1 MENKTIITT
10 YEDAKEMMDYVQ
22 GFCPCCKYELFEE
35 WYAKKT
41 DYFVEKGFFVVD
53 GLMHDT
59 DDGKLLR
66 YCFTFD
72 TSDIERIVF
81 TIYNY
86 YKKDKVC
93 TFYFNPGDN
102 DDIADAKIIME
113 HYNIIKWNEL
123 HGSFLNPEILKKTEA
138 IWATKPNRLRGKKI
152 TAQLKIEK
160 DVRREVGFA
169 IHEFMC
175 QHTVFFFLSTMFY
188 FSLQKPDEVENPFI
202 EEAPQTQEAQA
213 TRKESVKYNYK
224 YTGYID
230 LTKTRVYKAKTCERL
245 NEEKREYERHIQS
258 WSVRGHYRR
267 INGNRIWIKGHQK
280 GEGQLENRV
289 YGTVPEE
296 ELTFIPKVFEIK
308 REREV
313 VVTQESQLC
322 EPEPSEKVAPIP
334 EISVI
339 ERNPDV
345 SLKEIAAP
353 EHKQETITPIQI
365 TKSDAPENKF
375 IRILKRIFKFFY
387 RS

>member
-1 MENKTIITT
+1 MEENKTIITT
-10 YEDAKEMMDYVQ
+10 YGDAKEMMDYVQ

-41 DYFVEKGFFVVD
+41 DYFVEKGFFVMD

-59 DDGKLLR
+59 VDGKLIR

-72 TSDIERIVF
+72 TSDIERVVF

-93 TFYFNPGDN
+93 TFYFKPGDN

-123 HGSFLNPEILKKTEA
+123 NGSFLNPEILKKTRA
-138 IWATKPNRLRGKKI
+138 IWATKPSRLRGKKI

-160 DVRREVGFA
+160 DVRREVDFA

-175 QHTVFFFLSTMFY
+175 QHTVHFFLSTMFY
-188 FSLQKPDEVENPFI
+188 FSRQKPDEVENPFI
-202 EEAPQTQEAQA
+202 EEATQTQEAISQA
-213 TRKESVKYNYK
+213 TSKESVKYNYK

-258 WSVRGHYRR
+258 WAVRGHYRR
-267 INGNRIWIKGHQK
+267 INGKRIWIKEHQK
-280 GEGQLENRV
+280 GERQLENRV

-313 VVTQESQLC
+313 VAQESQLC
-322 EPEPSEKVAPIP
+322 EPSEKAILQ
-334 EISVI
+334 
-339 ERNPDV
+339 PDV
-345 SLKEIAAP
+345 SLKEIAVP
-353 EHKQETITPIQI
+353 TTTEQTITPIQI
-365 TKSDAPENKF
+365 TKPVTTENIF
-375 IRILKRIFKFFY
+375 IRILKRIFKYFY